1 VLNLLAEELE
11 RTLLRLETGLPQTR
25 QSLLARR
32 MLLTRDNAPLLRLH
46 KILAREAATCVL
58 RLSVVHLRLGSYRG
72 HLGASHLPIVVLARG
87 VIRGLVR
94 RVVRG
99 LVRRVVRGLVRGL
112 VRRVVRGLVR
122 RVVRGLVRRV
132 VRGLVPRVR
141 VHL

>member
-1 VLNLLAEELE
+1 MLNLLAEELE

-46 KILAREAATCVL
+46 QILACEAATCVL

-87 VIRGLVR
+87 VVPRVIRRLVP
-94 RVVRG
+94 RVVRR
-99 LVRRVVRGLVRGL
+99 LVPRV
-112 VRRVVRGLVR
+112 
-122 RVVRGLVRRV
+122 
-132 VRGLVPRVR
+132 VPRVR